1 MFTNTYLKVKEE
13 NQLFDYSDMSTTTS
27 NTGIDKKVLNQVVQ
41 SVIKQYPTIF
51 SSTML
56 DKKSEILPSLLSWK
70 IPGAKSSYESP
81 VKESSSSSS
90 SSSLALAQTPPRLL
104 QSAQNAAS
112 ERKTMKSVSCQVN
125 LPLKTVNHHHHHP
138 EVEVKSNF
146 DIINT
151 NINTNIDTN
160 NDTKIDITP
169 MFQPYELRSDE
180 RDSINKFHK
189 DLIVSG
195 VKSTPIFPNASP
207 SSMIM
212 PSINI
217 QKPDGVN
224 IKTSPKKSTQKTSLI
239 LSPPRIRFDDGND
252 DLAIENA
259 LTIGKAHVLKK

>member
-13 NQLFDYSDMSTTTS
+13 NQLFDYSDVSTTS
-27 NTGIDKKVLNQVVQ
+27 STGVDKKVLNQVVQ

-56 DKKSEILPSLLSWK
+56 DRKSEILPSLLSWK

-81 VKESSSSSS
+81 VKEPSSSSTTI
-90 SSSLALAQTPPRLL
+90 AQTPPRLL

-125 LPLKTVNHHHHHP
+125 FPSKTVNHP

-151 NINTNIDTN
+151 NI
-160 NDTKIDITP
+160 DITP

-180 RDSINKFHK
+180 RESINKVHK

-195 VKSTPIFPNASP
+195 VKSTPIFQNARP
-207 SSMIM
+207 SSTIM

-217 QKPDGVN
+217 QKPDGAN
-224 IKTSPKKSTQKTSLI
+224 IKTSPKKQSTQKTSLI

-252 DLAIENA
+252 DSTMPIENA

>member
-27 NTGIDKKVLNQVVQ
+27 STGIDKKVLNQVVQ
-41 SVIKQYPTIF
+41 SVINQYPTIF

-81 VKESSSSSS
+81 VKEPSSSS
-90 SSSLALAQTPPRLL
+90 SSSLAIAQTPPRLL

-125 LPLKTVNHHHHHP
+125 LPSKTVDHHHHP

-151 NINTNIDTN
+151 NI
-160 NDTKIDITP
+160 DTKIDITP

-180 RDSINKFHK
+180 RDSISKFHK